1 MSSSQG
7 ICTSSIP
14 CIERVAAADGSLL
27 HARVWRCEQPPI
39 ARVVGLHGI
48 ISHSGWYAGSCAH
61 LAKAGCEVHFLDRR
75 GSGLN
80 AVRRGDVDSWQTW
93 LDDVENYLDRLPGEM
108 PRVLM
113 GISWGGKL
121 AAAVARHRPWL
132 LSGLALLCPGIR
144 AQTKASPIQR
154 RLVKL
159 ANRIGAQRRQ
169 VTIPLQ
175 DPALFIEG
183 VNWQQYIASDPLVL
197 RQITLRMALEDLKLD
212 AYVDDSAPF
221 IRTPTLLML
230 AGRDRIIDN
239 QGMREYFQSIAATN
253 KRTIEYPQAAH
264 TLEFEPDAD
273 RFFNDLTEWI
283 VSIAHLNKQPAMG
296 AGTL

>member
-1 MSSSQG
+1 MHPQ
-7 ICTSSIP
+7 
-14 CIERVAAADGSLL
+14 IERSAAADGYLL
-27 HARVWRCEQPPI
+27 HARVWRPQGAPI

-48 ISHSGWYAGSCAH
+48 ISHSGWYARSCAH
-61 LAKAGCEVHFLDRR
+61 LASLGCEVHFLDRR

-80 AVRRGDVDSWQTW
+80 AAQRGDVDSWQTW
-93 LDDVENYLDRLPGEM
+93 LDDVENYLDRLSGQL
-108 PRVLM
+108 PRIVM

-132 LSGLALLCPGIR
+132 LDGLALLCPGIR
-144 AQTKASPIQR
+144 AQTKASPVQR
-154 RLVKL
+154 RLLKL
-159 ANRIGAQRRQ
+159 ANRVGVRRRR

-175 DPALFIEG
+175 DPALFIEDA
-183 VNWQQYIASDPLVL
+183 NWQKFIGDDPLVL

-212 AYVDDSAPF
+212 AYVSDSAAW

-239 QGMREYFQSIAATN
+239 RAMKVYFQSIPSEN
-253 KRTIEYPQAAH
+253 KRLIEYPQAAH

-273 RFFNDLTEWI
+273 RFFNDLADWM
-283 VSIAHLNKQPAMG
+283 VGIASSRSPYTSG
-296 AGTL
+296 G